1 MVKADPIPLSAPCP
15 RRRKPSNSVGASTW
29 QSVAGAAG
37 LVLVGAGFGLAL
49 ALSLP

>member
-1 MVKADPIPLSAPCP
+1 MIRTAPISQ
-15 RRRKPSNSVGASTW
+15 RKPFKSVGASTW
-29 QSVAGAAG
+29 QSVVGAAG

>member
-1 MVKADPIPLSAPCP
+1 MIKAVPLSALCP
-15 RRRKPSNSVGASTW
+15 RQRKPSKAVGALTW